1 MVPNAKF
8 WTDYFRQAIRE
19 LQGFRA
25 GALEKVVPAFEG
37 IAEDAARAAE
47 EEYERLGSL
56 IAEDAAR
63 AAEEYERLG
72 LSAIPDALIDM
83 SDVADMAKDHGITV
97 YETMSGV
104 RQGVLNVLAVGLY
117 HLFEQQ
123 QLFFLRRELLSR
135 EEDVPALFK
144 VAELEKRLDECGV
157 ECRSFSCAGK
167 LHELRTAANA
177 IKHGTGPA
185 GDELAR
191 LRPDLFGN
199 IDLLQLEGDNAK
211 SSHAAMSPDF
221 ITPLAGDDLYVSER
235 DLSEWCDAAIA
246 FWEELS
252 VDDQQRR

>member
-1 MVPNAKF
+1 MVPNAEF

-37 IAEDAARAAE
+37 IAEDAERAAE
-47 EEYERLGSL
+47 EEYERLGSMP
-56 IAEDAAR
+56 
-63 AAEEYERLG
+63 YG
-72 LSAIPDALIDM
+72 NQIDM

-123 QLFFLRRELLSR
+123 QLFFLRRGLLSR

-199 IDLLQLEGDNAK
+199 LDLLQLEGDNAK
-211 SSHAAMSPDF
+211 SSHAAVSPDF
-221 ITPLAGDDLYVSER
+221 IYTPLAGDDLYVSER

>member
-8 WTDYFRQAIRE
+8 WTVYFRQAIRE

-37 IAEDAARAAE
+37 IAEDAERAAE
-47 EEYERLGSL
+47 AEYERLESM
-56 IAEDAAR
+56 
-63 AAEEYERLG
+63 
-72 LSAIPDALIDM
+72 LSYDDQIDI

-123 QLFFLRRELLSR
+123 QLFFLRRGLLSR
-135 EEDVPALFK
+135 AEDVPTLVK
-144 VAELEKRLDECGV
+144 VAEFEKRLAECGV

-167 LHELRTAANA
+167 LQ
-177 IKHGTGPA
+177 HGPGPA
-185 GDELAR
+185 GNELAK
-191 LRPDLFGN
+191 LRPDLFGSP
-199 IDLLQLEGDNAK
+199 DLLQLEGDDAE
-211 SSHAAMSPDF
+211 SSHAAVWPDL
-221 ITPLAGDDLYVSER
+221 IYTPLAGDDLYVSER

-246 FWEELS
+246 FWEGLS
-252 VDDQQRR
+252 VDD